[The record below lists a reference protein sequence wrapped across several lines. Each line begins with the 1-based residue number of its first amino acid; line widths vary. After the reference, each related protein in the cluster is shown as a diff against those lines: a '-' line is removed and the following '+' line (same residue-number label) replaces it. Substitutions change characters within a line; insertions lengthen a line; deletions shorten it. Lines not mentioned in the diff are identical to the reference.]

1 MKKIIFILAILTSL
15 ISFAGSGIGGKYTC
29 IVYDSSLPHV
39 PPNHYY
45 IELVESSGSY
55 SGTLRTVR
63 VDGMNEVIYTLQ
75 NIVVNET
82 NKTIQFEAN
91 NVQYQGI
98 IVGNELHITI
108 NHHVWVFK
116 S

>member
-29 IVYDSSLPHV
+29 IVYDSNLPNV
-39 PPNHYY
+39 LPNHYY
-45 IELVESSGSY
+45 IDLVESSGSY

-63 VDGMNEVIYTLQ
+63 ADGVNEVTHTLQ
-75 NIVVNET
+75 NVVVNEN

-91 NVQYQGI
+91 SIQYYGTI
-98 IVGNELHITI
+98 SGSELHITI
-108 NHHVWVFK
+108 NHQVWVFK